1 MGTFFRNTISKL
13 CNAVSAPMAVT
24 RDALAE
30 RLQAVHETV
39 LFLLYNR
46 MMENT
51 WTTEIERHH
60 RKRSRR
66 RSQGSGQRATARRRR
81 SQKITTGR

>member
-1 MGTFFRNTISKL
+1 
-13 CNAVSAPMAVT
+13 
-24 RDALAE
+24 
-30 RLQAVHETV
+30 
-39 LFLLYNR
+39 
-46 MMENT
+46 MENT

-66 RSQGSGQRATARRRR
+66 RSQGSGQRATARRRG